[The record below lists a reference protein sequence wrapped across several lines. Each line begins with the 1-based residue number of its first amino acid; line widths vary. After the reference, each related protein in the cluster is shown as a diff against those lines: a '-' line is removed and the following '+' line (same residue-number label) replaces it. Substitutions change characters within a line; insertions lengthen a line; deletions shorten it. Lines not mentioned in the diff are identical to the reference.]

1 MWIIIFK
8 KNINVENLKK
18 IYKKYKIKYN
28 IKNIK

>member
-18 IYKKYKIKYN
+18 TYKKYKIKYN

>member
-18 IYKKYKIKYN
+18 IYKIYKIKYN